1 MRKNFND
8 ITLAFAGI
16 FQVAQCIHDLAH
28 SAEVNE
34 EDFATC
40 VSSLYKIDAPDVPSV
55 YGGVGK
61 LRTGLQLLKQSFSK
75 TTQKISDDISRYVVS
90 LLILERKFSSDKN
103 LQENL
108 LKRLKHAVS
117 QAEYFSS
124 THPTVISNLAQMY
137 LETLST
143 YQFRVQITGRP
154 EFLQQEVIMEKIRA
168 LLLAGVR
175 SAFLWE
181 QLGGTRWHL
190 LLGRAKML
198 KSADHLL
205 KATLA

>member
-28 SAEVNE
+28 SASVD
-34 EDFATC
+34 EDDFTTC
-40 VSSLYKIDAPDVPSV
+40 VNTLYKIDASDVPAV
-55 YGGVGK
+55 YGGIEK

-75 TTQKISDDISRYVVS
+75 TSEKLSDDISRYVVS
-90 LLILERKFSSDKN
+90 ILILEKKFSRDKK
-103 LQENL
+103 LQANL

-117 QAEYFSS
+117 QAEYFSP
-124 THPTVISNLAQMY
+124 THQTVISNLAQMY
-137 LETLST
+137 VETLST

-154 EFLQQEVIMEKIRA
+154 EYLQQEAIMEKIRA

-190 LLGRAKML
+190 LLGRTKMVQT
-198 KSADHLL
+198 ADNLL
-205 KATLA
+205 KVTA